1 MIIDT
6 NVLFQFY
13 FGEDTVHTLDVIGLD
28 IEAPDILKIEFINV
42 LRKAH
47 YLNHIPIDTIDK
59 IYVDAISLIKVFY
72 HHNDI
77 LKEAKDISFSLNH
90 PIYDCLFL
98 ALALKLDQP
107 FVSLDRRL
115 LHKAKSIG
123 ISTIDF
129 STI

>member
-13 FGEDTVHTLDVIGLD
+13 FGEDAFDTFDVLAFD

-47 YLNHIPIDTIDK
+47 FLNHVPIDTINK
-59 IYVDAISLIKVFY
+59 IYSDAISLIKVFY
-72 HHNDI
+72 DHNDI
-77 LKEAKDISFSLNH
+77 LKEAKDISFVLNH

-107 FVSLDRRL
+107 FVSSDKRL
-115 LHKAKSIG
+115 LLKANHLGIKTMSI
-123 ISTIDF
+123 
-129 STI
+129 

>member
-13 FGEDTVHTLDVIGLD
+13 FGEDTVHTLDVLGLD

-47 YLNHIPIDTIDK
+47 YLNHVPIDTIDK
-59 IYVDAISLIKVFY
+59 VYVDAIGLIKVFY

-77 LKEAKDISFSLNH
+77 LEEAKDISFALNH

-98 ALALKLDQP
+98 ALASKLDQP
-107 FVSLDRRL
+107 FVSSDKRL
-115 LHKAKSIG
+115 LLKANNLG
-123 ISTIDF
+123 IKTF
-129 STI
+129 LY

>member
-6 NVLFQFY
+6 NVLVQLY
-13 FGEDTVHTLDVIGLD
+13 FGENTVHSLTVVGLD

-47 YLNHIPIDTIDK
+47 YLNDVPMKTIDK
-59 IYVDAISLIKVFY
+59 IYIDAIGLIKVFY

-77 LKEAKDISFSLNH
+77 LKEAKDISFALNH

-107 FVSLDRRL
+107 FVSLDKRL
-115 LHKAKSIG
+115 LDKGQTLG
-123 ISTIDF
+123 IQTIDF
-129 STI
+129 NTI

>member
-13 FGEDTVHTLDVIGLD
+13 FGEDTVHTLDVLGLD

-47 YLNHIPIDTIDK
+47 YLNHVPIDTIDK
-59 IYVDAISLIKVFY
+59 VYVDAIGLIKVFY

-77 LKEAKDISFSLNH
+77 LKEAKDISFALNH

-98 ALALKLDQP
+98 ALASKLDQP

-115 LHKAKSIG
+115 LHKAESIG